1 MDTTPRDWR
10 NTSPRHIFDGNGTTD
25 STPMTGFFRP
35 AVPRIP
41 IAFATFAATAFAAA
55 PVPAY
60 PFGDTMV
67 LQRGMKV
74 PVWGAA
80 EPGAKVVVTFAGQT
94 KETRTDTKG
103 AWRVELDPMKAS
115 EENRVMTLACGADN
129 VELKDVLVGEVWIC
143 SGQSNMEWQPPKTP
157 LAKEAA
163 TANDSALRFR
173 RVDKTPAKSPQTAAP
188 GTPWLRA
195 EGKPLQEFSAVAYAF
210 GVKLRAELKVPVGLV
225 GTYFGGTRI
234 EAWTPPCAKP
244 EVPSVFREEERQQ
257 SAVLYNG
264 MIYPWLGYA
273 IRGALWYQG
282 ETNCHQNDGMK
293 YADRMQAMVSAW
305 RAAWGLGDFPFL
317 FVQIAPYNYGGDK
330 LPVFWAA
337 QTKAA
342 KDIKNAAMAV
352 TQDVG
357 NWNNIHPA
365 DKKPV
370 GERLARLAL
379 SRTYDKKFI
388 DDTGPVFASA
398 KAGDGEVKVTFK
410 NAKSGLNTRD
420 GKPVAGFELAGADG
434 KFVVAEARIAD
445 GAVIVSAVSV
455 GNPTQVRFG
464 WKAGADSN
472 LLNGEKMPA
481 VTFAAPVEQ

>member
-1 MDTTPRDWR
+1 MIR
-10 NTSPRHIFDGNGTTD
+10 FL
-25 STPMTGFFRP
+25 RP
-35 AVPRIP
+35 AALLIP
-41 IAFATFAATAFAAA
+41 AAITAFAASAFAAA

-60 PFGDTMV
+60 PFGDAMV
-67 LQRGMKV
+67 LQREMKV

-80 EPGAKVVVTFAGQT
+80 EPDAKVVVTFAGQT
-94 KETRTDTKG
+94 KETQADAKG
-103 AWRVELDPMKAS
+103 RWRVELDPMKAS
-115 EENRVMTLACGADN
+115 EENRVMTLACGADKL
-129 VELKDVLVGEVWIC
+129 ELKDVLVGEVWIC

-157 LAKEAA
+157 LAKEAT
-163 TANDSALRFR
+163 TANDPALRFR
-173 RVDKTPAKSPQTAAP
+173 RVEKTPAATPQTTAP

-210 GVKLRAELKVPVGLV
+210 GAKLRASLKVPVGLV
-225 GTYFGGTRI
+225 GIYFGGTRI
-234 EAWTPPCAKP
+234 EAWTPPGAKP

-257 SAVLYNG
+257 PAVLYNG

-273 IRGALWYQG
+273 IRGVLWYQG

-293 YADRMQAMVSAW
+293 YADRMQAMVSSW
-305 RAAWGLGDFPFL
+305 RAAWGRGDFPFY

-342 KDIKNAAMAV
+342 KDIKNAGMAV

-379 SRTYDKKFI
+379 SRTYGEKFI

-398 KAGDGEVKVTFK
+398 KAQNGEVKVTFDH
-410 NAKSGLNTRD
+410 AKSGLNTRD
-420 GKPVAGFELAGADG
+420 GKTVSGFELAGADG
-434 KFVVAEARIAD
+434 KFVAAEARIET
-445 GAVIVSAVSV
+445 GAAIVSSASV
-455 GNPTQVRFG
+455 KTPAQVRFG
-464 WKAGADSN
+464 WKAGENTN
-472 LLNGEKMPA
+472 LMNGEKLPA
-481 VTFAAPVEQ
+481 VTFSAPVE